1 MKNNI
6 DDGKLK
12 IQMNEIIAKF
22 KISNFPME
30 LLWLLLIIIGLYFPN
45 QQGFDGKFCFQFL
58 KGKKKHIF
66 LYFYLFEIGKGIT
79 AYIWLL
85 LIV

>member
-30 LLWLLLIIIGLYFPN
+30 LL
-45 QQGFDGKFCFQFL
+45 
-58 KGKKKHIF
+58 
-66 LYFYLFEIGKGIT
+66 
-79 AYIWLL
+79 
-85 LIV
+85 